1 MMNDYWLFQE
11 GIEEL
16 AGVVRPGGGGK
27 GGERA
32 HEEATVALEVL
43 NFAVLDGIN
52 LHTIGEDSL
61 IQ

>member
-16 AGVVRPGGGGK
+16 AGVGRQGGGGK
-27 GGERA
+27 GGEGEK
-32 HEEATVALEVL
+32 EEATEALEIL
-43 NFAVLDGIN
+43 NFAFLDGIN

>member
-1 MMNDYWLFQE
+1 M
-11 GIEEL
+11 

-32 HEEATVALEVL
+32 HEEATVGLEVA
-43 NFAVLDGIN
+43 NFAFLDGVN

>member
-16 AGVVRPGGGGK
+16 AGVGRPGGGGK
-27 GGERA
+27 GGEGA
-32 HEEATVALEVL
+32 YEEATVALEIL
-43 NFAVLDGIN
+43 NFAFLDGIH

>member
-1 MMNDYWLFQE
+1 MNDYWLFQE
-11 GIEEL
+11 GGEEL

-27 GGERA
+27 GGEGA
-32 HEEATVALEVL
+32 HEEATVALEIF
-43 NFAVLDGIN
+43 NFAFLDGVN

>member
-1 MMNDYWLFQE
+1 M
-11 GIEEL
+11 

-27 GGERA
+27 GGEGA
-32 HEEATVALEVL
+32 HEEATVALEIL
-43 NFAVLDGIN
+43 NFAFLDGIH

>member
-1 MMNDYWLFQE
+1 M
-11 GIEEL
+11 
-16 AGVVRPGGGGK
+16 AGVVRPGGRGK

-32 HEEATVALEVL
+32 HEEATVALEIL
-43 NFAVLDGIN
+43 NFAFLDGIN